1 MGVYKFKLP
10 DIGEGVVEAEITA
23 WHVKLGD
30 RVEEDDPIA
39 DAMTDKATIE
49 LTAPVDGIITTM
61 ACEEG
66 ETLAVGADLV
76 IFDTDGDEASV
87 DETPSQQAPAP
98 QAQSANAPTSGGG
111 IHRFK
116 LPDIGEGVVE
126 AEITAWHVNIGDKVD
141 EDDPI
146 ADAMTDKATIELTA
160 PVAGIV
166 ASRACEEGEVL
177 AVGADLVIFNVES
190 GGEAALEAVPDNLTT
205 PEPQQDDNGAQTAD
219 SAQTANNEVT
229 PLSTAIA
236 PTGKSKSFVPKP
248 IKKPVRRKAQS
259 AAHQNTSHNTPL
271 ASPAVRK
278 RAKDAG
284 IDLSKI
290 SASGADGQI
299 IHADLDALETRL
311 APVDGETRIKVIGL
325 RRVIATRMAEAKR
338 HIPHFTYV
346 DEIDVT
352 ALEALRKRANEKRSE
367 GQPKLTVLPFMIRAL
382 AATLQDWP
390 QFNAKYMDAEGFVS
404 RFSDLNLGIA
414 TQTDNGLIVPV
425 LKRAQTL
432 NIWEMATEIARLAEG
447 VRTNSISTDDLT
459 GATTTLTSLG
469 PLGGIVTTP
478 VINRPEVAIF
488 GPNKIRPKLVLEN
501 GEVKEKL
508 VMNFSVSCDHRVIDG
523 YDAAKM
529 VQDLKALI
537 EDPVFMFMR

>member
-49 LTAPVDGIITTM
+49 LTAPVDGVITTM

-66 ETLAVGADLV
+66 EILAVGADLV
-76 IFDTDGDEASV
+76 IFDTEGDDAVLE
-87 DETPSQQAPAP
+87 ETSTPQAPP
-98 QAQSANAPTSGGG
+98 ANPSPSGGG

-126 AEITAWHVNIGDKVD
+126 AEITAWHVNVGDTVD

-160 PVAGIV
+160 PVAGVV
-166 ASRACEEGEVL
+166 ASRACEEGEIL

-190 GGEAALEAVPDNLTT
+190 GGEANVE
-205 PEPQQDDNGAQTAD
+205 TAD
-219 SAQTANNEVT
+219 ETPSPQDAQPASSEPT

-236 PTGKSKSFVPKP
+236 PAGKSKSFTPKP
-248 IKKPVRRKAQS
+248 IQKPARRKAQS
-259 AAHQNTSHNTPL
+259 AANQNRQTHSSPL

-299 IHADLDALETRL
+299 THADLDALETRL

-352 ALEALRKRANEKRSE
+352 ALEALRKRANEKRGE
-367 GQPKLTVLPFMIRAL
+367 GRPKLTVLPFMIRAL

-432 NIWEMATEIARLAEG
+432 NIWEMAAEIARLAEG
-447 VRTNSISTDDLT
+447 VRTNSISTEDLI

-501 GEVKEKL
+501 GEVKERL

-537 EDPVFMFMR
+537 EDPVFMFMS